1 MSPIRAS
8 NVRRVTGLIYIVII
22 ALWAAVL
29 IPMWLRRHDQVSEVR
44 STARFGES
52 MSALASNEK
61 LHRERVSTSQHKVS
75 ASNRR
80 AIVLA
85 SLTAVTLLTLLTAV
99 VGGTPKFL
107 PILFAALT
115 AAFLVASARTASART
130 SSNTTRRTAPQ
141 REVTPITAKTS
152 AKGAARSATARSK
165 SKADEDF
172 ENWNAWDDEDGWE
185 AVPSTLPTYVTA
197 PRATAVPRPIDK
209 ARPGEW
215 TGSAMVEAAQ
225 EMRISEREYAEMQA
239 ALGEKPYDVHDVAD
253 AVTAELPAVQVQR
266 AANA

>member
-44 STARFGES
+44 STARFGSS
-52 MSALASNEK
+52 MKALASNEK
-61 LHRERVSTSQHKVS
+61 LHDERVDMTKRHIDAST
-75 ASNRR
+75 RR

-85 SLTAVTLLTLLTAV
+85 SLAGLALLTLIMALA
-99 VGGTPKFL
+99 GAAPKFL
-107 PILFAALT
+107 PILFAVLT
-115 AAFLVASARTASART
+115 ASFLVASAMTANART
-130 SSNTTRRTAPQ
+130 SSANVRRPVPMRTAKQ
-141 REVTPITAKTS
+141 
-152 AKGAARSATARSK
+152 AAAANARTTARAK
-165 SKADEDF
+165 SKADEEF

-197 PRATAVPRPIDK
+197 PRATAVPRPIDN

-215 TGSAMVEAAQ
+215 TGSAMVAAAQ
-225 EMRISEREYAEMQA
+225 EMRISEREYAEMA
-239 ALGEKPYDVHDVAD
+239 EALGEKPYDVHEVAD
-253 AVTAELPAVQVQR
+253 ALTAEIPAVQVQR
-266 AANA
+266 AVNG

>member
-1 MSPIRAS
+1 MFTSPLSPIWAS
-8 NVRRVTGLIYIVII
+8 NVRGVTGLIYIVII

-44 STARFGES
+44 STARFGRS
-52 MSALASNEK
+52 MNALASNEK
-61 LHRERVSTSQHKVS
+61 LHDERVVMNKRHINAST
-75 ASNRR
+75 RR

-85 SLTAVTLLTLLTAV
+85 CLAGLTLLTLITAIA
-99 VGGTPKFL
+99 GATPKFL
-107 PILFAALT
+107 PIFLALLT
-115 AAFLVASARTASART
+115 AGFLVASAMTAKARTEQLPQRRPIPMRTA
-130 SSNTTRRTAPQ
+130 
-141 REVTPITAKTS
+141 K
-152 AKGAARSATARSK
+152 SATAAAARTK
-165 SKADEDF
+165 SQADEDF

-215 TGSAMVEAAQ
+215 TGSAMVDAAN
-225 EMRISEREYAEMQA
+225 EMRESEREYAEMQV

-253 AVTAELPAVQVQR
+253 ALTAELPPVQVQR
-266 AANA
+266 AVNG